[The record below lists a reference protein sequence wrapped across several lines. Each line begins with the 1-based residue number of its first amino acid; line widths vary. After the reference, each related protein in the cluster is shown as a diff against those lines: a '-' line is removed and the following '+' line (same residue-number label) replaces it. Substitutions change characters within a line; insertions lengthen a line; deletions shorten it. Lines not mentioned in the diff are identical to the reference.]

1 MSVGT
6 ATVLA
11 LLFGT
16 GIVYFMKKGNT
27 RKKNTRTE
35 YIFLE
40 NGESYK
46 VTAYLRGEEEKHDKG
61 LTFLSACIKYVELR
75 AGLAESTL

>member
-1 MSVGT
+1 
-6 ATVLA
+6 
-11 LLFGT
+11 
-16 GIVYFMKKGNT
+16 MKKGNA

-46 VTAYLRGEEEKHDKG
+46 VTAYLKGEEEKHDKG
-61 LTFLSACIKYVELR
+61 LTFPSACIEYVDLR
-75 AGLAESTL
+75 AGLAESSL